1 SWPSHPNN
9 WGARLAAQQC
19 QLYSVSLG
27 DRMRSLD
34 IWSRTT
40 NPSLQKCRGGST
52 SGCLSL
58 EGLNLHTGVPIVY
71 ELDRNL
77 KPLGPMQFPGGKV
90 KK

>member
-1 SWPSHPNN
+1 MLSLGSEEQNEVTDTDAQNEN
-9 WGARLAAQQC
+9 W
-19 QLYSVSLG
+19 YSLG